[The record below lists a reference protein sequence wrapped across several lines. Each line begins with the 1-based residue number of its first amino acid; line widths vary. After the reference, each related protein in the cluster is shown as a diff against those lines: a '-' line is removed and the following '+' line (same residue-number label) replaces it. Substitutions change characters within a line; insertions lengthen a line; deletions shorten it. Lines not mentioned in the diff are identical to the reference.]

1 MQKVFQSCCPLD
13 KRCYEQYGLSEEIL
27 IENAARGMAEYI
39 KVHFEVGS
47 SVLIVA
53 GSGNNGAD
61 GMVLARQLNGLYDVR
76 LFVMFGAHSPMAQV
90 QLARTQK
97 SGVKVVTTI
106 SEADVIVDAIFGT
119 GFNGVL
125 DVEAKSVMQALN
137 KLSGYKIACDIP
149 SGIKANGECV
159 RDTFVADVTLTMGA
173 QKKSLY
179 SDSAKRF
186 VGEVEVIDLGVAR
199 ELYETPSQW
208 SLLDFTDMRL
218 PHKEQLDS
226 HKGSYGHL
234 AVLAGEKS
242 GASMMSA
249 LAALRF
255 GVGLATLIGTTQTP
269 STPLPFAL
277 MYATTL
283 PQNTTAIACGMGLGG
298 AFSEDALLAL
308 CENSL
313 PLLIDADIFS
323 MECIS
328 SILKRRDIILT
339 PHPKEFISLLKK
351 TGVADITI
359 EELQRDRFHYVSLF
373 AQEYPNAILLLKGAN
388 VIIASDEAYFI
399 NPHGSPKLAKGGSG
413 DILSGLIASLL
424 AQGYTP
430 LEATISGSLAHTK
443 LAQNYTGADF
453 SLMPEDLI
461 EGIQELS

>member
-1 MQKVFQSCCPLD
+1 MQKLYDEVGSLD
-13 KRCYEQYGLSEEIL
+13 RRCYEVFALSEDIL
-27 IENAARGMAEYI
+27 MEHAAEGMARFI
-39 KVHFEVGS
+39 RQKFSRGS
-47 SVLIVA
+47 SVLVVCGA
-53 GSGNNGAD
+53 GNNGAD
-61 GMVLARQLNGLYDVR
+61 GLALARLLHKEYDLKIFIVNEPK
-76 LFVMFGAHSPMAQV
+76 SPMAQLQDKRAHAIHV
-90 QLARTQK
+90 PRTLYLN
-97 SGVKVVTTI
+97 
-106 SEADVIVDAIFGT
+106 EADVIVDAIFGT

-137 KLSGYKIACDIP
+137 KLSAYKIACDIP
-149 SGIKANGECV
+149 SGIKANGECD
-159 RDTFVADVTLTMGA
+159 RDTFVADITLTMGA

-186 VGEVEVIDLGVAR
+186 VGEVEVIELGVAR